1 MKENISL
8 NEVRDW
14 FTKYNKQIPEGPKP
28 DFINATKTTING
40 QLIVR
45 VPLNRGEGE
54 IFFSKDDTLEVK
66 FFRRVPVSNKSQIKF
81 TGFYESIDMK
91 NYSYYKVNYIEGIK
105 VSVYKSK
112 SIRETPVVE
121 NVIRGL
127 NFPEFTGSWF
137 RALLYCVGKYI
148 LSIPKRIG
156 NTYGWECKGIGG
168 IGDDSPESSIEQE
181 VFTGSGVYVNLNS
194 LFPLI
199 YPPNTSPTY
208 ISEIDWQLFVNGGS
222 NGLDPN
228 IPEIIA
234 DPEVLENYYDDPSQF
249 EDDPMLNTFFLM
261 QNFWPA
267 IPSVVSL
274 NHFVRY
280 DYRNC
285 LQLAKEQIGKN
296 GVRDLGYNSAF
307 KIFDSTGGPYPNVA
321 KAGVEYTV
329 SKLQQGIPVIAG
341 VDYKPGST
349 STENR
354 DGKTDHFVVIV
365 GMGQEVDGRKY
376 FLFFDNATN
385 WVSNGTNGENKLYFN
400 ETTGIITGKTSV
412 TNPTAVYDYRITQI
426 RKNK

>member
-54 IFFSKDDTLEVK
+54 MFFSKDDTLEVK
-66 FFRRVPVSNKSQIKF
+66 FFRRVPVNNKSQIKF

-181 VFTGSGVYVNLNS
+181 VFTGSVVYVNLNS

-261 QNFWPA
+261 QNFWPT

-285 LQLAKEQIGKN
+285 LQLAKEQIGK
-296 GVRDLGYNSAF
+296 
-307 KIFDSTGGPYPNVA
+307 
-321 KAGVEYTV
+321 
-329 SKLQQGIPVIAG
+329 
-341 VDYKPGST
+341 
-349 STENR
+349 
-354 DGKTDHFVVIV
+354 
-365 GMGQEVDGRKY
+365 
-376 FLFFDNATN
+376 
-385 WVSNGTNGENKLYFN
+385 NKLYFN